1 MAPPDNNQDS
11 PHEPDKPIEELL
23 EEELSPSQLLV
34 LKTLA
39 YEGWLSTDELTQ
51 ETRLSKQ
58 TVKYALSALD
68 DHSLIKDLSEAS
80 DGRTKKYRVKSSVD
94 LPPQFCPPTDQTQT
108 RESHSENDK

>member
-1 MAPPDNNQDS
+1 MAPPDNNQDG
-11 PHEPDKPIEELL
+11 PHEPDKPVEELL
-23 EEELSPSQLLV
+23 DDELSPSQLLV

-80 DGRTKKYRVKSSVD
+80 DGRTKKYTVNAGVD
-94 LPPQFCPPTDQTQT
+94 LPPQFCPPTDRTQPS
-108 RESHSENDK
+108 ESQSRNDK